1 MLNSVRTPRGP
12 RIRTGLQPRWKATAA
27 CLGVILLGA
36 CDGDDSRLMA
46 PITAPARMTEFVTG
60 DAALNLNGAGRFNLQ
75 TSGPST
81 GVPAISAERAGE
93 LALANVRTYAS
104 FFRSSWE
111 KDRGAPIDVGALQV
125 DPRILYAETPYAV
138 FPEGYHPAYRRS
150 FGPYYLV
157 RLVSGTTPV
166 LLVAVSA
173 YGTDVQIERNGTVSL
188 PAIGGDEFFEHAISA
203 SATSGFRPIS
213 PEEAVATVGRL
224 TGARTNEVP
233 ELVLR
238 GLHHHPATALWKV
251 SLDRAVEVRGAS
263 GTRRLATATIYV
275 GPAGRLFIPADAQ
288 PRAERGVFRRGP
300 GAKGSAAA
308 PVMADVPIR
317 NGRVAAFEEV
327 LPDEKGR

>member
-1 MLNSVRTPRGP
+1 MLKMDRTPGEP
-12 RIRTGLQPRWKATAA
+12 RIRTDLQPRSKAVAA
-27 CLGVILLGA
+27 CLVVLLGA

-46 PITAPARMTEFVTG
+46 PTTAPARMTEFVTG
-60 DAALNLNGAGRFNLQ
+60 DAALNLNRAGRFNLQ
-75 TSGPST
+75 ANGPST

-104 FFRSSWE
+104 FFLSSWE
-111 KDRGAPIDVGALQV
+111 KDRGGPIDVRSLGA
-125 DPRILYAETPYAV
+125 DPRIVYAETPYAV

-173 YGTDVQIERNGTVSL
+173 YGTDVRIERNGTVSL
-188 PAIGGDEFFEHAISA
+188 PPIGGDEFFEHAISA

-213 PEEAVATVGRL
+213 PEEAVETVGRL

-251 SLDRAVEVRGAS
+251 SLDRNVEVRGAS
-263 GTRRLATATIYV
+263 GTRRRATPTVYV
-275 GPAGRLFIPADAQ
+275 GPGGRLFIPADAQ
-288 PRAERGVFRRGP
+288 PRVERGTFRRAP
-300 GAKGSAAA
+300 SANGSAAA
-308 PVMADVPIR
+308 PAPAEVPIR
-317 NGRVAAFEEV
+317 SGRVAEFEEV
-327 LPDEKGR
+327 LLDTKGR